1 MADRMTT
8 SQRSFTM
15 SRIRS
20 ARNASTELRF
30 LELLKRARVTG
41 WRRNAPLIGRP
52 DLVFRNERIAVFLDG
67 CFWHACP
74 QCARAR
80 AAPPKSNVAYWSD
93 KLRRNAER
101 DREVTLS
108 LRRDGWIVLRIW
120 EHVIRREPRRA
131 VGRLRRLI
139 GKQQNR
145 QQNRRSIS

>member
-30 LELLKRARVTG
+30 LDLLKRARLTG
-41 WRRNAPLIGRP
+41 WRRNAALIGRP
-52 DLVFRNERIAVFLDG
+52 DLVFRKERIAVFLDG

-74 QCARAR
+74 RCARAR
-80 AAPPKSNVAYWSD
+80 AAPPKSNVAYWSQ
-93 KLRRNAER
+93 KLRRNVER

-108 LRRDGWIVLRIW
+108 LRGNGWTVLRIW

-131 VGRLRRLI
+131 VGRLRILLKSKR
-139 GKQQNR
+139 K
-145 QQNRRSIS
+145 